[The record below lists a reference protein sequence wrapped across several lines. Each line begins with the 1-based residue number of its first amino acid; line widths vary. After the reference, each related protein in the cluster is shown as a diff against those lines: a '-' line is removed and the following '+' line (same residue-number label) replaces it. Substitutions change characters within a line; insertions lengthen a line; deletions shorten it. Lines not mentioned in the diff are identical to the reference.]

1 MSGGRRRDQGE
12 SRTPRI
18 DPSVPSATGAA
29 RRWLGRRSWHA
40 LLKAWRI
47 SSEMLDEETNT
58 TRLLALAILRGEI
71 LDELEARDPRAFS
84 VWMAEH
90 RTAGATRP
98 PD

>member
-1 MSGGRRRDQGE
+1 
-12 SRTPRI
+12 
-18 DPSVPSATGAA
+18 
-29 RRWLGRRSWHA
+29 
-40 LLKAWRI
+40 
-47 SSEMLDEETNT
+47 MLDEETNT